1 MVFQKIA
8 STLTLSLLFGHCAY
22 AEQATVLLQAGAPLE
37 IVSYTNRY
45 KAPDRVGDGSVIHRA
60 TVQNVSDQP
69 VASYGLGF
77 YIFDS
82 FKRDMGRPFLGYA
95 MNNIILNASDSP
107 GWEQRPSS
115 AFLFERNGHGLAY
128 VAIARLEDGTIW
140 KADLDDIARQ
150 LEDFEL
156 ELSAE
161 GKVTE

>member
-1 MVFQKIA
+1 
-8 STLTLSLLFGHCAY
+8 
-22 AEQATVLLQAGAPLE
+22 
-37 IVSYTNRY
+37 
-45 KAPDRVGDGSVIHRA
+45 
-60 TVQNVSDQP
+60 
-69 VASYGLGF
+69 
-77 YIFDS
+77 
-82 FKRDMGRPFLGYA
+82 
-95 MNNIILNASDSP
+95 MNNIIVNASDSP